1 MTQWLNNCCRSQYSK
16 LWAPRV
22 LTLTVVSRDYIVFTG
37 NYTINRH
44 VQVYGGVML
53 TEGPRAWG
61 VCDMPPDEVR
71 QDVGMGHLLHFA
83 STAGEN
89 AQALVAP
96 MVVQLRSADQF
107 STNVEDLPEDYCTNT
122 MFALCLVQAPDI
134 REYLPEFAMI
144 VVFRNC

>member
-1 MTQWLNNCCRSQYSK
+1 MTRWLNKCCRSQYSK
-16 LWAPRV
+16 LCTPRV
-22 LTLTVVSRDYIVFTG
+22 LILTVVSRDHIVISG

-44 VQVYGGVML
+44 VQVYGGVIL
-53 TEGPRAWG
+53 TDDPRAWG
-61 VCDMPPDEVR
+61 ICDMPQYEVR

-89 AQALVAP
+89 AKAVVAP
-96 MVVQLRSADQF
+96 MVVQLRSSDQF
-107 STNVEDLPEDYCTNT
+107 STNVEDMPKDYCTNT